1 MKTFIKNI
9 IIFSIFQILHFNI
22 AVSEQIGIG
31 IQQEELIIEKSGE
44 YYLLF
49 CDDGYR
55 SSFFGFI
62 NNPEIFILNNRF
74 ELINALNIFDS
85 QSMPDYYVYDFKNVR
100 LINDD
105 LYYLVSKETNS
116 VTSNFIIKKNI
127 LNNTFEE
134 FKLPDEFRAHNN
146 HSELN
151 YNQLIYFDEKYV
163 VFVDNNKEIIIEE
176 YQTKNIIKKINDNE
190 LRAIHYENGFVYY
203 IKNNSIISYNIKSDS
218 KRVLKKFDKKIET
231 YNSFIANENY
241 VAVTFED
248 TGYFTEF
255 IDLKNNKKAVSLK
268 LFFPPEYMKIVND
281 KLYYNMFII
290 NQNYVLYLETNSTTS
305 LGYKV
310 FSVGQDTLIDLSNN
324 SINLIDKN
332 GNNLKRY
339 LTRQINDSPINFKLN
354 DNKLSFIKFNEFGK
368 FYKGGLECIDLTNNQ
383 RVIDDVKNINH
394 YRLDNNFLYYLKE
407 NELIKVN
414 LENNEEVKI
423 FSKELQ
429 SFNSIEAFDYDE
441 NYFYLVANQGNFYIL
456 NRVTNLI
463 DSSFSELSNK
473 YIKKIESYRNKL
485 LIFFSN
491 EIDGVLLDLAY
502 LDKSEM
508 KFGKIL
514 TKEFDEKLY
523 SIDISKVYT
532 YDEVNDKLFFISR
545 IRHRTNSL
553 YVTDFE
559 TIEKINLDF
568 NFTENINSIQMYEK
582 NLLVSS
588 LDNAY
593 LIDVNDY
600 SVIKSEKYEIETLRN
615 VVDYFEGHKN
625 TIQNIVANDDYV
637 IIVDKLYNIFKY
649 DTKKLSVL
657 IENFKDTDCEDSI
670 EVGYFDINGKEI
682 SNQAINNKLLIVK
695 YKCLENNKFFY
706 KLEFRE

>member
-1 MKTFIKNI
+1 MKTFIKKI
-9 IIFSIFQILHFNI
+9 IIFSIFQILQFNI

-49 CDDGYR
+49 CDEGYR
-55 SSFFGFI
+55 SSFFGFL
-62 NNPEIFILNNRF
+62 NNPEIFIINNRF

-85 QSMPDYYVYDFKNVR
+85 RAKPDYYVYDFKNVR

-116 VTSNFIIKKNI
+116 IASNFIIKKNI

-134 FKLPDEFRAHNN
+134 FKLPDEFQANNN

-151 YNQLIYFDEKYV
+151 YNQLIYFDDKYV
-163 VFVDNNKEIIIEE
+163 IFVNNDKKIIIN
-176 YQTKNIIKKINDNE
+176 YLSSNVLVKKIDDND

-203 IKNNSIISYNIKSDS
+203 IKDNSIISYNIKSDS

-290 NQNYVLYLETNSTTS
+290 NQNYVLDLETNSTTS

-310 FSVGQDTLIDLSNN
+310 FSVGQDTLIDLSKN

-332 GNNLKRY
+332 GNRLKKY
-339 LTRQINDSPINFKLN
+339 LLKQINDVPINFEIVDKR
-354 DNKLSFIKFNEFGK
+354 LSYIKDNEFSK
-368 FYKGGLECIDLTNNQ
+368 FYKGSLECIDLTNNQ
-383 RVIDDVKNINH
+383 RIIDDVKNINH

-463 DSSFSELSNK
+463 DSSYSELSK
-473 YIKKIESYRNKL
+473 YYIKKIESYRNKL

-514 TKEFDEKLY
+514 TKDFDEKFY

-568 NFTENINSIQMYEK
+568 NFTENINSIQMYEN

-600 SVIKSEKYEIETLRN
+600 SVIKSEKFEIETLRN

-637 IIVDKLYNIFKY
+637 IIVDRLYNIFKY
-649 DTKKLSVL
+649 DTQKLSVL
-657 IENFKDTDCEDSI
+657 IENFKDTECEDSI

-682 SNQAINNKLLIVK
+682 NARAINNKLLIVK